1 MPEQCFKTKN
11 AVLSAMVLGLAV
23 IAIIHAA
30 QAEEAAPLSP
40 PDGGKPAS
48 ISNYKIGVGNEGVGI
63 NVKGRNL
70 HQVLQVI
77 QRLSGIRFEVA
88 GSLKNELVTAS
99 FQAPNWTTA
108 VHKLLKDFNRI
119 EVWNR
124 KKQLTLVR
132 LLNREERE
140 ILEGRGTRPSEAKP
154 EPAQAQG
161 RVKNK
166 RNPTGKLLPEIIL
179 STDQLLELA
188 ETPPGTPI
196 PSHLFHSMDFRHF
209 LRLYGIESPEDWVDS
224 QKAKTALKW
233 IGKHLLQKRTQK
245 RKAK

>member
-1 MPEQCFKTKN
+1 MPEPCFKTKN
-11 AVLSAMVLGLAV
+11 AVLSAMVLSLAV

-30 QAEEAAPLSP
+30 RTGEAAPLPP
-40 PDGGKPAS
+40 PDEEKPAS
-48 ISNYKIGVGNEGVGI
+48 VDVNKIGAGDEGIGI

-70 HQVLQVI
+70 QQVLQVI
-77 QRLSGIRFEVA
+77 QRLSGIRFEIA
-88 GSLKNELVTAS
+88 SSLKNELVTAS

-132 LLNREERE
+132 LLNREERRT
-140 ILEGRGTRPSEAKP
+140 LEERGPHPPEAKP
-154 EPAQAQG
+154 EQAQG
-161 RVKNK
+161 RVKSK
-166 RNPTGKLLPEIIL
+166 RNPTGKPLPEIIL

-188 ETPPGTPI
+188 ETPPGTPM

-224 QKAKTALKW
+224 QKAKTVRKW

-245 RKAK
+245 RKAE